1 MTATTRRV
9 MDISASRPI
18 EYWMCMYSGSGF
30 GKCQENGSI
39 SSGSLG
45 VVTLSKGIR
54 RHSDLRVR
62 WVCLPLELCGQAAAS
77 ISLTPIW
84 ERGLEST
91 YPARLKLNTF
101 HHSGGNPRQ
110 PRRARPPRPHLA
122 GVLATSQP
130 VSEHRIRK
138 PSGSGVGARGRFWDF
153 GGHATYHATPR
164 FGSSTSATPRCRI
177 DLSLNFTWVPRWGE

>member
-130 VSEHRIRK
+130 VSEHR
-138 PSGSGVGARGRFWDF
+138 SGNRRGLVWGRGAGF
-153 GGHATYHATPR
+153 GTLEDMPHITPR
-164 FGSSTSATPRCRI
+164 HALGHRLQQRLAVGSISR
-177 DLSLNFTWVPRWGE
+177 